1 MAGHLWVALSPHGY
15 GHAAMTAPVVAEL
28 RQRRPGLALTIQ
40 SALPRRFLESR
51 YGIDFI
57 HVADIP
63 DFGLRMTSATGIDLD
78 ATAADYRRL
87 HADWPAVVE
96 REAERL
102 AAAAPDLVLANVPY
116 VTIAAAARA
125 GIPVAGYSS
134 LEWSGIYT
142 HYLGDRPEAAAIAA
156 QMLAAYNAGDVFLR
170 VTPSMPMKHFTKL
183 RTIGPVARRG
193 LDRRSELRRHLGGG
207 RVGLVAFGGIDHAL
221 DWSRWPRLDGWT
233 WLTTLDRP
241 DRCDVLGWEAAEMAF
256 ADLIASVDVV
266 VTKPGY
272 GTFTEAALAE
282 TPVLY
287 IPRPDWPESPHLDRW
302 LEGHTRA
309 MAVPLDALL
318 GDRLEAQLR
327 TLFLLPGRPIASPS
341 GIKEAVET
349 LESLLDGAV
358 VNCGRS

>member
-1 MAGHLWVALSPHGY
+1 MAYHLWVALSPHGY

-28 RQRRPGLALTIQ
+28 RRRRPGLALTIQ
-40 SALPRRFLESR
+40 TALPRDFLATR
-51 YGIDFI
+51 YGSDFT
-57 HVADIP
+57 HVTDIP
-63 DFGLRMTSATGIDLD
+63 DFGLRMTSATGVDLD
-78 ATAADYRRL
+78 ATAAEYGRL

-96 REAERL
+96 RETERL
-102 AAAAPDLVLANVPY
+102 VAAAPDLVLANVPY

-134 LEWSGIYT
+134 LEWSGIYA
-142 HYLGDRPEAAAIAA
+142 HYLGDRPESATIAA
-156 QMLAAYNAGDVFLR
+156 QMLEAYNAGDVFLQ
-170 VTPSMPMKHFTKL
+170 VTPAMPMPRLAKL
-183 RTIGPVARRG
+183 KRIGPVARRG
-193 LDRRSELRRHLGGG
+193 DDRRSELRRRFGTG

-233 WLTTLDRP
+233 WLTTLERP
-241 DRCDVLGWEAAEMAF
+241 DRGDVLGWEAAGMGF
-256 ADLIASVDVV
+256 ADLIASVEVV

-309 MAVPLDALL
+309 LAVPLDALF
-318 GDRLEAQLR
+318 GDRLETQLR
-327 TLFLLPGRPIASPS
+327 TLFSLPGRPLASPS
-341 GIKEAVET
+341 GIDEAVET
-349 LESLLDGAV
+349 LESMLDGNRV
-358 VNCGRS
+358 HCGCS